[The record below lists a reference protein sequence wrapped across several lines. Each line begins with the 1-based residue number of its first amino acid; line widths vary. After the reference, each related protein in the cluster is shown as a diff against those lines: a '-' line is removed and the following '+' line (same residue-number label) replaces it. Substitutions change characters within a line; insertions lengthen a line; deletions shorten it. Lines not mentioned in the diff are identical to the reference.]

1 MNFYVKVILAG
12 LIGGFISE
20 GIMGAL
26 FSSPFIQSIL
36 YDDSLQSDLYIQLTP
51 QRNLVVSIIGLI
63 ILSISHAWFYTIF
76 FKSIP
81 GDTWWKKGMF
91 WGFAIWMLY
100 WVFQEW
106 FMFHTLLEEPIILAV
121 LELVI
126 LFFGSLVEGLVIAWF
141 FRKEKELNPEKL

>member
-36 YDDSLQSDLYIQLTP
+36 YDDSLQSGLYIQLTP
-51 QRNLVVSIIGLI
+51 QRNLVVSIIGLV

-76 FKSIP
+76 LKSIP

-91 WGFAIWMLY
+91 WGFTIWMLY

-106 FMFHTLLEEPIILAV
+106 FMFHTLLEEPIVLAL

-126 LFFGSLVEGLVIAWF
+126 LLFGSLVEGLVMAWF
-141 FRKEKELNPEKL
+141 FRKEKELNPDKL